1 MARLGGGASSF
12 PPSEFVEVGN
22 VIACVFA
29 YLNATPAHASI
40 ETTPATASA
49 RPDLDHHFSVEGV
62 TANGN
67 WKADASLA

>member
-1 MARLGGGASSF
+1 
-12 PPSEFVEVGN
+12 
-22 VIACVFA
+22 VFA
-29 YLNATPAHASI
+29 NLNATPAHASI